1 MTAPTLDGL
10 DRAMLPLLADGYSAA
25 EAGRRLYLSPSSAR
39 ARAKALRDA
48 INTVNAGGRGA
59 TRTPRQPTADPDQA
73 DALNR
78 LVRQYARTY
87 GDTPEITKARRDA
100 LNAELAQHE
109 PRSEGAAA

>member
-25 EAGRRLYLSPSSAR
+25 EAGRRLYLSPSAARVR
-39 ARAKALRDA
+39 ARALRNA
-48 INTVNAGGRGA
+48 INTVNTGGQGIIRI
-59 TRTPRQPTADPDQA
+59 PRQPAADPQLA
-73 DALNR
+73 AEVNHLA
-78 LVRQYARTY
+78 RQYARTY

-100 LNAELAQHE
+100 LKAELAQRE